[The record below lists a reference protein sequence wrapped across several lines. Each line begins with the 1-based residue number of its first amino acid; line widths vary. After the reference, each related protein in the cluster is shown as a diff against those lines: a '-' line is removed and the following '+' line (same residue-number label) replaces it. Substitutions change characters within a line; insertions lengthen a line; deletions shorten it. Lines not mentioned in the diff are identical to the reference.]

1 MELESIAD
9 LLEREHHDIDA
20 GIARVAAA
28 ASPADSD
35 PEPLVTA
42 MAKLRRHIYL
52 EEELLFPSLR
62 AAGML
67 APVLVMLR
75 EHGQI
80 WSTMDQVDRSLAGP
94 GEDTAALVE
103 LLAELDGQLQRHNSK
118 EEPILYPQADA
129 ALAPAAAA
137 ALREFLASGQL
148 PDGWVCQQPA
158 SS

>member
-1 MELESIAD
+1 MELESIAG

-20 GIARVAAA
+20 GIARVASA
-28 ASPADSD
+28 ASPVDSD
-35 PEPLVTA
+35 PEPLATA
-42 MAKLRRHIYL
+42 IGQLRRHIYL

-75 EHGQI
+75 EHGEI
-80 WSTMDQVDRSLAGP
+80 WSTMDQVERSLAGP
-94 GEDTAALVE
+94 GGGAALGE

-118 EEPILYPQADA
+118 EEPILYPQADT

-137 ALREFLASGQL
+137 ELREFLDSGQL
-148 PDGWVCQQPA
+148 PDGWVCQQAA